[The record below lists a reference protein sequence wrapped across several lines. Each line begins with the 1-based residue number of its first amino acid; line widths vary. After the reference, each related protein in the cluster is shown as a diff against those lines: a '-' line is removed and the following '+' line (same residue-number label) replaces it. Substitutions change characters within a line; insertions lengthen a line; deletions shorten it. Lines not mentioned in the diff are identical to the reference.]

1 MQMSPEFGRSLEYVG
16 SVGMM
21 LAGGYL
27 WTRHSVAEPIGG
39 GQSWFEVIAHGIGI
53 FFVSAGLVL
62 FGRTVRAAAL
72 ELKAAE
78 RKRREERERSQPSS

>member
-53 FFVSAGLVL
+53 FFVASGLCL
-62 FGRTVRAAAL
+62 FGRTVRMAAV
-72 ELKAAE
+72 ELRAAE
-78 RKRREERERSQPSS
+78 KRREESRRSASSS